1 MIFCLLCSL
10 QVAQA
15 QSALET
21 RPLYEGQSAYNFTSD
36 WQYLSTDIYLFQPER
51 FAPLLAELSESG
63 GGGRLRGKSPQ
74 LEYLCIT
81 ATLSN
86 LKLLGT
92 QELSYPIFAFHLKQ
106 GAEGEGLSRATQV
119 RESIRIIDNLPL
131 SNDQEVVEATLQG
144 EARLSSRDAG
154 IQEMVASQ
162 LLSLATITNPTEA
175 VLKLVGEFGRFL
187 NSSVQETQYE
197 FASTIRLYEGDNF
210 NQQLHSIKVY
220 AFSPPGNVRL
230 HMDATALDQFLGTRP
245 TRVDRQTLESLVNFR
260 RYPYVVVVNY
270 KSKYQLPVVVGDA
283 VNNSLVEQ
291 RRQQVE
297 TDYQT
302 QLINAET
309 YRQELA
315 FIAYLEQF
323 AGLKQLLGAYSLAF
337 EIGNT
342 RDISRTLFAILQR
355 YRELYQTIAERDRIY
370 ASNAVYQNLFRKE
383 YRAIL
388 ETADLYLEKDHHLK
402 SSKLLVQVLLSLENE
417 HIPDSLGREQALAA
431 FDRAVLPDMEFLTQ
445 SVVGQ
450 EIVQRRTMLE
460 DEHWRV
466 FFEEDCRSIK
476 QLSAAVPN
484 PPLRQE
490 LLRRAQES
498 NCKRCRD
505 QTLEHIQHYD
515 TRYRDEWQRSCQKSQ
530 ALLRLE
536 CDKLVLSYYKNRA
549 CLSSVTDAL
558 EPAYA
563 ARLQKNMDEYNA
575 SVKRLEQLLLEPCA
589 DSPESAQV
597 QNELFE
603 RQSDQVSRNLYNLCA
618 LESAFC
624 QCLDGE
630 KP

>member
-1 MIFCLLCSL
+1 M
-10 QVAQA
+10 
-15 QSALET
+15 
-21 RPLYEGQSAYNFTSD
+21 
-36 WQYLSTDIYLFQPER
+36 
-51 FAPLLAELSESG
+51 
-63 GGGRLRGKSPQ
+63 
-74 LEYLCIT
+74 
-81 ATLSN
+81 
-86 LKLLGT
+86 
-92 QELSYPIFAFHLKQ
+92 
-106 GAEGEGLSRATQV
+106 
-119 RESIRIIDNLPL
+119 
-131 SNDQEVVEATLQG
+131 
-144 EARLSSRDAG
+144 
-154 IQEMVASQ
+154 
-162 LLSLATITNPTEA
+162 
-175 VLKLVGEFGRFL
+175 
-187 NSSVQETQYE
+187 
-197 FASTIRLYEGDNF
+197 
-210 NQQLHSIKVY
+210 
-220 AFSPPGNVRL
+220 
-230 HMDATALDQFLGTRP
+230 
-245 TRVDRQTLESLVNFR
+245 
-260 RYPYVVVVNY
+260 
-270 KSKYQLPVVVGDA
+270 
-283 VNNSLVEQ
+283 
-291 RRQQVE
+291 
-297 TDYQT
+297 
-302 QLINAET
+302 INAET

-431 FDRAVLPDMEFLTQ
+431 FDRAVLPDMEFLAQ

-450 EIVQRRTMLE
+450 EIVQRRAMLE

-466 FFEEDCRSIK
+466 FFEEDCRNIK
-476 QLSAAVPN
+476 QLSAAVSN

-498 NCKRCRD
+498 NCKRCRE
-505 QTLEHIQHYD
+505 QTLEHIQSYD
-515 TRYRDEWQRSCQKSQ
+515 ARYRYEWQRSCQKSQ

-536 CDKLVLSYYKNRA
+536 CDKLVLSYYKNKA

-563 ARLQKNMDEYNA
+563 ARLQKNMDEYSA
-575 SVKRLEQLLLEPCA
+575 SVKRLEQLLLEPRA
-589 DSPESAQV
+589 DSPESAQL